1 MLLRVIKIYLVLST
15 VILVSWVGL
24 GAYIGLEHNPQSA
37 YCEYAI
43 DEGEAN
49 YVAHGVPCR
58 IRLDEMAK
66 LGAFLLLTLAVFQGP
81 VYLYFL
87 ARYVRKARSKAKP

>member
-15 VILVSWVGL
+15 VVLFAWVGL
-24 GAYIGLEHNPQSA
+24 GAYIALERNVQSS
-37 YCEYAI
+37 YCDYAI

-87 ARYVRKARSKAKP
+87 VRYICRARSKPKP